1 MVSVSASASSFGG
14 ESSRAAASSR
24 KTNGDDDDGDDSDND
39 GDDDDHDDD
48 DDDDDE
54 EASMT
59 SSSLTS
65 SGPDTMSSP
74 NCDVIKV
81 GHDDQGILGFAVR
94 ISALSED
101 SCFPLNKVKFYIL
114 ILDLILLNDVEK

>member
-24 KTNGDDDDGDDSDND
+24 KTNGDD
-39 GDDDDHDDD
+39 DDD

-94 ISALSED
+94 SAALSED
-101 SCFPLNKVKFYIL
+101 TCSPLNQAKVSSFDSRI
-114 ILDLILLNDVEK
+114 DSSE